1 MWIILLK
8 MWITWSLWIIMNKYM
23 KEPCPMCGGTGESIG
38 RECTLCKGYGFI
50 VTQHKGKKR
59 KRGKHELT
67 GMHSY
72 KK

>member
-1 MWIILLK
+1 M
-8 MWITWSLWIIMNKYM
+8 SKYM

-38 RECTLCKGYGFI
+38 RECTLCKGYGFV
-50 VTQHKGKKR
+50 VTQRKGKKR